1 MPDERRIIESIVGA
15 AGRVPDEYARIG
27 DDVAVIPARGKKVIL
42 KVDMLVEN
50 TDLPPG
56 MGYRQAARKAV
67 AMCVSDFAAKG
78 VRPDSF
84 MVSLGLR
91 RATTQEQV
99 DQLGRGFRDAE
110 REWSVRM
117 VGGDTNEA
125 NQLVIDCIMVGFA
138 KKVVERRGARPGDAL
153 VVTGPFGYPPAGL
166 KIIMDGAKAERKF
179 RETAT
184 KSVTKPTPDL
194 EVGIVLGDYLTS
206 AMDSSDGLAR
216 SIHTLAEESGV
227 GFELE
232 KMPVGEGVAEFA
244 KDNGLSL
251 QDLVMAGGEEYV
263 IVGTVN
269 QRKLASAREAAKS
282 AGGQITL
289 IGKATREKGK
299 VFLRTGRSRK
309 LIHDEGWTH
318 LR

>member
-1 MPDERRIIESIVGA
+1 MP
-15 AGRVPDEYARIG
+15 AGCTRIG
-27 DDVAVIPARGKKVIL
+27 DDVAVIPARGKKLVL

-50 TDLPPG
+50 TDVPPG
-56 MGYRQAARKAV
+56 MSYRQAARKTV

-91 RATTQEQV
+91 RSTTQEQV

-110 REWSVRM
+110 REWGVRI

-125 NQLVIDCIMVGFA
+125 DQLVIDCTMVGFA

-166 KIIMDGAKAERKF
+166 KIMIDDARAERRF

-184 KSVTKPTPDL
+184 RSVTKPTPDL
-194 EVGIVLGDYLTS
+194 NVGIALAGCLTS

-216 SIHTLAEESGV
+216 SIHTLAEASGV
-227 GFELE
+227 GFEIDKLPAG
-232 KMPVGEGVAEFA
+232 KGVAEFA
-244 KDNGLSL
+244 EDNGLSL
-251 QDLVMAGGEEYV
+251 QDLVLAGGEEYV
-263 IVGTVN
+263 IVGTVSP
-269 QRKLASAREAAKS
+269 RKLASAREAAKS
-282 AGGQITL
+282 VGSQVTV
-289 IGKATREKGK
+289 IGRATREKGR
-299 VFLRTGRSRK
+299 VVLLTGRSRK
-309 LIHDEGWTH
+309 RIRDEGWTH